1 MTKNVLVTGCAGF
14 IGRHLVR
21 HLLDAGHQV
30 VGVDNFA
37 TGTRE
42 PQDPRLKFIEADI
55 ADPNCILPEEKLD
68 AVFHVAALAR
78 IPLSFEQPAKIMR
91 NNFNSTLWAL
101 ELCRQTGAKMVYSSS
116 SSVYGDQD
124 TYPVREDM
132 TPRPANPYAAS
143 KLFGEQL
150 CQNYLVSFGVPFTAL
165 RYFNVIGTGM
175 STKSGYAT
183 VLPIWLEQRGRGE
196 ALTITGDGSQ
206 LRDFTSVDDVARANI
221 LAMERGQG
229 IYNIGSDNP
238 RAVID
243 VAKMISDKHVFIEA
257 RREAKTTHADRS
269 KAKAELN
276 WEPTQSLE
284 DVMKQIL

>member
-1 MTKNVLVTGCAGF
+1 MSRILVTGCAGF

-21 HLLDAGHQV
+21 HLLDAGHRV
-30 VGVDNFA
+30 VGVDNFV

-42 PQDPRLKFIEADI
+42 PQDPRLEFIKANI
-55 ADPNCILPEEKLD
+55 ADLNFALPEQKFD
-68 AVFHVAALAR
+68 VIFHVAAIAR
-78 IPLSFEQPAKIMR
+78 IPLSFEQPARILH

-101 ELCRQTGAKMVYSSS
+101 ELCRKTGAKMVYSSS

-124 TYPVREDM
+124 SYPVREDM
-132 TPRPANPYAAS
+132 IPRPANPYAAS

-150 CQNYLVSFGVPFTAL
+150 CQNYFVSFGVPFVAL

-183 VLPIWLEQRGRGE
+183 VLPIWLEQHRRGE
-196 ALTITGDGSQ
+196 PLTITGDGSQ

-229 IYNIGSDNP
+229 VYNIGSDNP

-243 VAKMISDKHVFIEA
+243 VAKMISDKYVFIEA
-257 RREAKTTHADRS
+257 RREAKTTHADRTR
-269 KAKAELN
+269 AKTELG
-276 WEPTQSLE
+276 WQPTQTLE
-284 DVMKQIL
+284 DVMAQIL